1 MNQCLLFAT
10 LLAACCALMM
20 TTTET
25 RWKITVTV
33 GVKGNTPACMSK
45 LDARLAAVEET
56 LAKILSGEKKSMD
69 ARLEAVEE
77 TLAKIL
83 SGEKEPHFTFEE
95 EINQLIVAHEKR
107 CSAIDA
113 KIAELMMAPDATD
126 RSLVVHEP
134 NTGKSLVVYRPQ
146 DFTAYEWAGLALL
159 VLVSAY
165 VGRRVE
171 SYQ

>member
-1 MNQCLLFAT
+1 MV
-10 LLAACCALMM
+10 
-20 TTTET
+20 TEP
-25 RWKITVTV
+25 RWKITVNVITE
-33 GVKGNTPACMSK
+33 VKANTPATDDFISK
-45 LDARLAAVEET
+45 
-56 LAKILSGEKKSMD
+56 MD

-77 TLAKIL
+77 TLAKIV
-83 SGEKEPHFTFEE
+83 SGEKESHRTFEE

-113 KIAELMMAPDATD
+113 EIAELMMMGPDDATD
-126 RSLVVHEP
+126 RSLVVHAPEP
-134 NTGKSLVVYRPQ
+134 DTSKALVVYRPQ
-146 DFTAYEWAGLALL
+146 DFTAYEWVGLTVL

>member
-1 MNQCLLFAT
+1 V
-10 LLAACCALMM
+10 
-20 TTTET
+20 
-25 RWKITVTV
+25 K
-33 GVKGNTPACMSK
+33 KGNTSACMSK
-45 LDARLAAVEET
+45 LDARLSAVEE
-56 LAKILSGEKKSMD
+56 AVADILS
-69 ARLEAVEE
+69 A
-77 TLAKIL
+77 
-83 SGEKEPHFTFEE
+83 EKEPRIAFENALSQY
-95 EINQLIVAHEKR
+95 IAAQEKFL
-107 CSAIDA
+107 SEMDA

>member
-1 MNQCLLFAT
+1 MNQYLLFAT
-10 LLAACCALMM
+10 LLAACCVLMV
-20 TTTET
+20 TEP
-25 RWKITVTV
+25 RWKITVNVITE
-33 GVKGNTPACMSK
+33 VKADTPATADFISK
-45 LDARLAAVEET
+45 
-56 LAKILSGEKKSMD
+56 MD

-77 TLAKIL
+77 TLAKIV
-83 SGEKEPHFTFEE
+83 SGEKESHSTFEE

-113 KIAELMMAPDATD
+113 EIAELMMMGPDDATAIPD
-126 RSLVVHEP
+126 RSLVVHAPEP
-134 NTGKSLVVYRPQ
+134 DTSKALVVYRPQ
-146 DFTAYEWAGLALL
+146 DFTAYEWVGLTVL